1 MDGSVHVGSVT
12 SGPGSANYESTGT
25 GHIDLKR
32 LRMTQDVLLVAP
44 ELETETKSG
53 IVLPD
58 VGDAQKI
65 RRGVVVK
72 VGPGRHNGAKFVP
85 TTIKEGDVVYF
96 GKYQSAGEPIQ
107 LNGKRY
113 LLFREG
119 DLFASEAEHA

>member
-1 MDGSVHVGSVT
+1 MDGSVDLGHVTG
-12 SGPGSANYESTGT
+12 GPGTATYESTGT

-44 ELETETKSG
+44 ELETKSAGG
-53 IVLPD
+53 IEIPD

-96 GKYQSAGEPIQ
+96 GKYQSAGEPVQ

-119 DLFASEAEHA
+119 DLFASEARHA